1 MLTLIIGGSGSGKS
15 AFAEEKVLSYGQ
27 KKRFYIATMEI
38 FDEESKKRVE
48 KHRRMR
54 ADKQFETIECPVHL
68 EDVRVPEGSIVL
80 LECMSNLV
88 ANEMFSPKGRK
99 SDTAEIILNGVR
111 QVNEMAE
118 HMVIVTNSVFSDGC
132 EYDEGTMDYL
142 ACLGKVNGGIVRLAD
157 HVFEVVCG
165 IPISAAGHVKGDFP
179 SRICTGS
186 ASPGTDRS

>member
-15 AFAEEKVLSYGQ
+15 AFAEEKVISYGQ
-27 KKRFYIATMEI
+27 RKRFYIATMEI

-54 ADKQFETIECPVHL
+54 ADKQFETIECPVRL
-68 EDVRVPEGSIVL
+68 EDVKLPEGSAVL

-88 ANEMFSPKGRK
+88 ANEMFSPEGRR

-111 QVNEMAE
+111 QVKERAE

-132 EYDEGTMDYL
+132 EYDAGTMDYL
-142 ACLGKVNGGIVRLAD
+142 ACLGKVNEGIAKIAD
-157 HVFEVVCG
+157 QVFEVVCG
-165 IPISAAGHVKGDFP
+165 IPVLAAGYERRGLL
-179 SRICTGS
+179 
-186 ASPGTDRS
+186 SPGNAFRGADRS